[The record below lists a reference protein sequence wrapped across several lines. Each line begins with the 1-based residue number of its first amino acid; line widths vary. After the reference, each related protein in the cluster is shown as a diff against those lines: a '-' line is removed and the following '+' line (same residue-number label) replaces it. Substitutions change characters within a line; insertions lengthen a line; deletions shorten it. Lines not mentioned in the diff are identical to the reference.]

1 MIPSSVSELAKVGAL
16 RKPRID
22 PNELIAE
29 CGLAG
34 LNHFSDLYYKRLPM
48 PQFQMAKPWS
58 IPDQAAKCLVK
69 LGLILEGL
77 DLGPTMRVLD
87 FGAGT
92 CWLSKMLWQLGCSV
106 VSLEVSPVALEL
118 GRQLFEGYPVPYP
131 PEAKWEPLLY
141 DGRTITLPDG
151 SVDRIV
157 MFDVFHHVPNPD
169 EVAAECF
176 RILRKGG
183 ILAMSEPV
191 GAHSGTNESQK
202 EMREYGVLEND
213 IQVDKLSETFVR
225 AGFSYP
231 TFKVQADAPLA
242 ISGADRQLC
251 LDANPPL
258 SVKTSIRDSMINGAV
273 LFFRKGERQLD
284 SRRAEGLAHRIQIMS
299 QGLHLRSCQEYPL
312 PVRLWN
318 TGTSHWLCS
327 NSEDRGI
334 VKIGSQ
340 LLHPET
346 GEMILDHGRWAIPH
360 DVAPGESV
368 VVKVPFKVDFP
379 GQFTVR
385 FDLVS
390 EYVAWFRVLGSREVC
405 IDVRVE

>member
-1 MIPSSVSELAKVGAL
+1 MKSSFFSEVSSVSAL
-16 RKPRID
+16 KKPRID
-22 PNELIAE
+22 PKELIAE
-29 CGLAG
+29 CGLSG
-34 LNHFSDLYYKRLPM
+34 LNHFSDLYYQRMPM
-48 PQFQMAKPWS
+48 PEYQMAKPWS
-58 IPDQAAKCLVK
+58 IPDQAAKSLVK

-92 CWLSKMLWQLGCSV
+92 CWLSKMFWQLGCSV
-106 VSLEVSPVALEL
+106 VSLEVSPAALEI
-118 GRQLFEGYPVPYP
+118 GKQLFENYPVPYP
-131 PEAKWEPLLY
+131 PKARWEPLIY
-141 DGRTITLPDG
+141 DGRTISLPDG

-157 MFDVFHHVPNPD
+157 MFDVFHHVPNPA

-176 RILRKGG
+176 RVLRKGG
-183 ILAMSEPV
+183 ILVMSEPV
-191 GAHSGTNESQK
+191 GAHSGTHLSQN

-213 IQVDKLSETFVR
+213 LDVVTLSETFVR
-225 AGFSYP
+225 AGFNSP

-242 ISGADRQLC
+242 VSVEDRRLC
-251 LDANPPL
+251 LDSNPPL
-258 SVKTSIRDSMINGAV
+258 SVRNSIRDAMINGAV

-284 SRRAEGLAHRIQIMS
+284 SRRAEGLAHRMEIMS
-299 QGLHLRSCQEYPL
+299 QGLRLRPCQEYLL
-312 PVRLWN
+312 PIRLWN

-334 VKIGSQ
+334 VKVGSQ

-360 DVAPGESV
+360 DVAPGASIV
-368 VVKVPFKVDFP
+368 MKIPFRVDIP
-379 GQFTVR
+379 GHFTVR

-390 EYVAWFRVLGSREVC
+390 EFVAWFRVLGAQEVLV
-405 IDVRVE
+405 DVRVE